1 MSRRRIGVAAALAV
15 VLLLAAASAT
25 LIAAAGPTDQL
36 PPEKQALVDFEN
48 AQQQGGDPADKGK
61 DRGAPLVL
69 QVDPPAEVGLL
80 GPVGA
85 PVAGSIFTAENAW
98 AGWLDDQTYAQVY
111 AGAPG
116 ENRTQGLL
124 FVVLRSGEQRVLKAD
139 GGSSSQVISAPIG
152 GPLHIVRVEDG
163 LLVVANPGGREIRF
177 DPSSQSFR

>member
-1 MSRRRIGVAAALAV
+1 MAA
-15 VLLLAAASAT
+15 VLLLAAISAT
-25 LIAAAGPTDQL
+25 LISAADPADKL
-36 PPEKQALVDFEN
+36 PPEKQALVDFAA
-48 AQQQGGDPADKGK
+48 AQRTAGKSADKTK

-69 QVDPPAEVGLL
+69 QADPPAEVGLL

-85 PVAGSIFTAENAW
+85 PVSGSIFTSENAW

-116 ENRTQGLL
+116 ENRAQGLL
-124 FVVLRSGEQRVLKAD
+124 FVVLRSGDLGILKAD

-163 LLVVANPGGREIRF
+163 LLIVANPGGREARF
-177 DPSSQSFR
+177 DPSTRSFR